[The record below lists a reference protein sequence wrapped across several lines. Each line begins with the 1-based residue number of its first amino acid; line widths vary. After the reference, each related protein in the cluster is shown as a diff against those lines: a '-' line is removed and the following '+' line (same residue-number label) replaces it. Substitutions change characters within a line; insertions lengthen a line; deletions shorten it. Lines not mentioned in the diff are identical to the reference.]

1 MTDIDYSLTA
11 PHVLDDP
18 AGAHRE
24 LRAKCPVHFE
34 ATPEYSLFTVASPTD
49 VVSILQDPGVW
60 SNAKGPG
67 VKKSSSV
74 GDVQHDD
81 PPVHTRRRRF
91 LRDPFLPSAV
101 NRTAP
106 AIRELAESLADD
118 LRASGRNGCELNHD
132 YALAL
137 PVASFCAL
145 LGIDIADREQ
155 FSRWADD
162 MVAGMAY
169 QDRGRD
175 GRLGIGRFAREQIEL
190 RRALHAKGE
199 ELPDGFLSYVATA
212 PYDDDGGVLPIDEAV
227 NTVSQFL
234 VAGHETTTSLITN
247 LMWRVLETP
256 SLWAQ
261 LVADPSLIEVAVEES
276 LRFDPPVLGL
286 CRTNNVATEV
296 GGVAIPEDSK
306 VMVLYASANRDPAL
320 FTNPDEFRLDRP
332 LTDLKKHLAF
342 SWGIHYCLG
351 AGLARLSGRI
361 AVETLVSRFPTMRLA
376 GDTKRLD
383 APFLWGRKVL
393 PVAWD

>member
-11 PHVLDDP
+11 PHVLTDP
-18 AGAHRE
+18 AAAYRE
-24 LRAKCPVHFE
+24 LRSRCPVHFE
-34 ATPEYSLFTVASPTD
+34 ETSDYSLFTVAGLD
-49 VVSILQDPGVW
+49 AVMDILLHPDQW

-81 PPVHTRRRRF
+81 PPVHTKRRRF

-101 NRTAP
+101 NRTA
-106 AIRELAESLADD
+106 ALIRHTAESLADG
-118 LRASGRNGCELNHD
+118 LLASGATGCELNHD
-132 YALAL
+132 FALAL

-145 LGIDIADREQ
+145 LGVDLDDREQ

-169 QDRGRD
+169 QDAGRE
-175 GRLGIGRFAREQIEL
+175 GRAGINRFAREQIEA
-190 RRALHAKGE
+190 RRALHAARQ
-199 ELPDGFLSYVATA
+199 ELPEGFLSYVATA
-212 PYDDDGGVLPIDEAV
+212 PYDSDGSPMPIDEAV

-247 LMWRVLETP
+247 LLWRVLETP
-256 SLWAQ
+256 SLWQQ
-261 LVADPSLIEVAVEES
+261 LVADPSLIEGAIEES

-286 CRTNNVATEV
+286 CRTSTAPANVQ
-296 GGVAIPEDSK
+296 GVDIPEDAK
-306 VMVLYASANRDPAL
+306 VMVLYASANRDPTL
-320 FTNPDEFRLDRP
+320 FPNPDEFRLDRA
-332 LTDLKKHLAF
+332 LTDTKKHLSF

-351 AGLARLSGRI
+351 AGLARLTGRI
-361 AVETLVSRFPTMRLA
+361 AVETLVSRFPSMRLA
-376 GDTKRLD
+376 GPTKRLD

-393 PVAWD
+393 PVAWN

>member
-18 AGAHRE
+18 AAAHRE
-24 LRAKCPVHFE
+24 LRSKCPVHFE
-34 ATPEYSLFTVASPTD
+34 QTAEYSLYTIASPTD
-49 VVSILQDPGVW
+49 VVSILQDPAVW

-81 PPVHTRRRRF
+81 PPVHTHRRRF

-106 AIRELAESLADD
+106 AIRELAESLADE
-118 LRASGRNGCELNHD
+118 LRASGRQSCELNHD
-132 YALAL
+132 FALAL

-190 RRALHAKGE
+190 RRALHERGE

-286 CRTNNVATEV
+286 CRTNNVATDV

-320 FTNPDEFRLDRP
+320 FSNPDEFRLDRP

>member
-1 MTDIDYSLTA
+1 MTDLDYSLTA
-11 PHVLDDP
+11 PHVLADP
-18 AGAHRE
+18 AVAYRE
-24 LRAKCPVHFE
+24 LRSRCPVHFE
-34 ATPEYSLFTVASPTD
+34 ETSDYSLFTVAATPDITA
-49 VVSILQDPGVW
+49 ILQDPLLW

-67 VKKSSSV
+67 VKKSASV

-81 PPVHTRRRRF
+81 PPVHTQRRRF

-101 NRTAP
+101 NATAP
-106 AIRELAESLADD
+106 QIRELAESLADD
-118 LRASGRNGCELNHD
+118 LRANERGCELHHD

-145 LGIDIADREQ
+145 LGVAIADREQ
-155 FSRWADD
+155 FSVWADD

-169 QDRGRD
+169 QDRGRE
-175 GRLGIGRFAREQIEL
+175 GRVGIGRFAREQIEL
-190 RRALHAKGE
+190 RRTLHQRGE

-212 PYDDDGGVLPIDEAV
+212 PYDDGGGLLPIDEAV

-256 SLWAQ
+256 ALWQQ
-261 LVADPSLIEVAVEES
+261 LVDDPTLIDVAVEES

-296 GGVAIPEDSK
+296 RGIAIPEDSK

-320 FTNPDEFRLDRP
+320 FADPDTFRLDRSV
-332 LTDLKKHLAF
+332 TDLKKHLSF
-342 SWGIHYCLG
+342 SWGVHYCLG
-351 AGLARLSGRI
+351 AGLARLTALS
-361 AVETLVSRFPTMRLA
+361 
-376 GDTKRLD
+376 
-383 APFLWGRKVL
+383 
-393 PVAWD
+393 

>member
-1 MTDIDYSLTA
+1 MTALSYSLTA
-11 PHVLDDP
+11 PHVLADP
-18 AGAHRE
+18 ADAYRE
-24 LRAKCPVHFE
+24 LREKCPVHFE
-34 ATPEYSLFTVASPTD
+34 QTSDYSLFTVAALDD
-49 VVSILQDPGVW
+49 VMEVLLHPDQW

-67 VKKSSSV
+67 VKKSASV

-81 PPVHTRRRRF
+81 PPIHTHRRRF

-101 NRTAP
+101 NRTASQ
-106 AIRELAESLADD
+106 IRATAESLADD
-118 LRASGRNGCELNHD
+118 LLASGVGRCELNHD
-132 YALAL
+132 FALAL

-145 LGIDIADREQ
+145 LGVDIDDRDQ

-169 QDRGRD
+169 QDSGRE
-175 GRLGIGRFAREQIEL
+175 GRTGIGRFARQQIEA
-190 RRALHAKGE
+190 RRELHKRGE

-212 PYDDDGGVLPIDEAV
+212 PYSEAGELMPIEEAV

-247 LMWRVLETP
+247 LMWRVLDSP
-256 SLWAQ
+256 SLWRQ
-261 LVADPSLIEVAVEES
+261 LVDDPSLIDVAIEES

-286 CRTNNVATEV
+286 CRTSNAPATV
-296 GGVAIPEDSK
+296 GGVDIPEDSK
-306 VMVLYASANRDPAL
+306 VMVLYASANRDPQL
-320 FTNPDEFRLDRP
+320 FPSPDEFRLDRS
-332 LTDLKKHLAF
+332 LTDTKKHLSF

-351 AGLARLSGRI
+351 AGLARLTGRI
-361 AVETLVSRFPTMRLA
+361 AIETLVSRFPSMRLD
-376 GDTKRLD
+376 GPTKRLD